1 MKTSNILIGGAIL
14 AAAYLYTKKKDDTA
28 PVAIPIDFPIFNVGP
43 ITSGNTGVVGPD
55 ITSAIIPLSTPI
67 KTPGLSVVSASTSSA
82 PVESVFQPAAVG
94 KIIVVDRKNAHLVQ
108 RVSGYRMPMYR
119 TTKPALKGGA
129 LI

>member
-1 MKTSNILIGGAIL
+1 MKTSTILIGAGII

-28 PVAIPIDFPIFNVGP
+28 PVAIPVGP
-43 ITSGNTGVVGPD
+43 NTSGNTGVVGPD
-55 ITSAIIPLSTPI
+55 ITSAIIPLSTPV
-67 KTPGLSVVSASTSSA
+67 KTPGLSVVSTSTSSA

-119 TTKPALKGGA
+119 TTTPALKGGA

>member
-1 MKTSNILIGGAIL
+1 MKTSTILIGAGII

-28 PVAIPIDFPIFNVGP
+28 PVAIPVGP
-43 ITSGNTGVVGPD
+43 NTSGNTGVVGPD
-55 ITSAIIPLSTPI
+55 ITSAIIPLSTPV
-67 KTPGLSVVSASTSSA
+67 KTPGLSVVSTSTSSA

-119 TTKPALKGGA
+119 TTTPALKGGA
-129 LI
+129 LM

>member
-28 PVAIPIDFPIFNVGP
+28 PVAIPVGP
-43 ITSGNTGVVGPD
+43 NTSGNTGVVGPD

-108 RVSGYRMPMYR
+108 RVSGYRMPMYS
-119 TTKPALKGGA
+119 TTTPALKGGA

>member
-28 PVAIPIDFPIFNVGP
+28 PVAIPVGP
-43 ITSGNTGVVGPD
+43 NTSGNTGVVGPD

-94 KIIVVDRKNAHLVQ
+94 KIIVVDRKNAHLVN
-108 RVSGYRMPMYR
+108 RVAGYRMPMYR
-119 TTKPALKGGA
+119 TTTPALKGGA

>member
-1 MKTSNILIGGAIL
+1 VKTSNILIGGAIL

-28 PVAIPIDFPIFNVGP
+28 PVAIPVGP
-43 ITSGNTGVVGPD
+43 NTSGNTGVVGPD

>member
-28 PVAIPIDFPIFNVGP
+28 PVAIPVGP
-43 ITSGNTGVVGPD
+43 NTSGNTGVIGPD

-67 KTPGLSVVSASTSSA
+67 KTPGLSIVSASTSNT

-94 KIIVVDRKNAHLVQ
+94 KIIVVDRKNAHLVN
-108 RVSGYRMPMYR
+108 RVAGYRMPMYR

>member
-28 PVAIPIDFPIFNVGP
+28 PVAIPVGP
-43 ITSGNTGVVGPD
+43 NTSGNTGVVGPD

>member
-1 MKTSNILIGGAIL
+1 VKTSTILIGAGII

-28 PVAIPIDFPIFNVGP
+28 PVAIPVGP
-43 ITSGNTGVVGPD
+43 NTSGNTGVVGPD
-55 ITSAIIPLSTPI
+55 ITSAIIPLSTPV
-67 KTPGLSVVSASTSSA
+67 KTPGLSVVSTSTSSA

-119 TTKPALKGGA
+119 TTTPALKGGA